1 MLLVK
6 LGAKVPGRA
15 EELPRA
21 ASMVPALP
29 T

>member
-6 LGAKVPGRA
+6 LVAKVPGRA

-21 ASMVPALP
+21 ASTLPAVP